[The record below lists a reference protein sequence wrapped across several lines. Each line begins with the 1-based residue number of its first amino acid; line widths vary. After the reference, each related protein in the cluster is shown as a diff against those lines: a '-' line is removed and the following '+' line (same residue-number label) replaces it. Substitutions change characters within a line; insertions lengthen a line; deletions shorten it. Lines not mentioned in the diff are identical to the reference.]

1 MQVNCAPVRKKIIYN
16 IPADADDSV
25 NPLPP
30 AIPTVRQG
38 FSLLGCIRLTLM
50 ILSTHSPLPSRQF
63 SRVSLS
69 SAACPVGLPT
79 FLVSRPDSSRGRES
93 LFLVFRQLQMGVAEM
108 GVVTMLKLA
117 GYYLYSRTDL
127 VRFERFYVLEIT
139 FLVDVYR
146 NLS

>member
-50 ILSTHSPLPSRQF
+50 ILSTHSP
-63 SRVSLS
+63 
-69 SAACPVGLPT
+69 CH
-79 FLVSRPDSSRGRES
+79 PDSSPGFLSPRLQPCRAPHFLSLEARLLPGERVSFLGFQTVTNGRGGNGRGDDAKTGWLLS
-93 LFLVFRQLQMGVAEM
+93 LLP
-108 GVVTMLKLA
+108 
-117 GYYLYSRTDL
+117 Y
-127 VRFERFYVLEIT
+127 RFSEI
-139 FLVDVYR
+139 
-146 NLS
+146 

>member
-25 NPLPP
+25 NPLPIPP

-63 SRVSLS
+63 ARVSLS
-69 SAACPVGLPT
+69 SAA
-79 FLVSRPDSSRGRES
+79 SSRGRES